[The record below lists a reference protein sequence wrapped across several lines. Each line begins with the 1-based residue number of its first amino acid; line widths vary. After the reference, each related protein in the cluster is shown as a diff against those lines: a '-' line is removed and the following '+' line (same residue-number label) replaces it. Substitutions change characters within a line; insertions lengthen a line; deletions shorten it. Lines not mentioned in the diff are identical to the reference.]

1 MASDIALANQL
12 GIIAACEMA
21 GIDVRSS
28 ARRSAK
34 LHCPF
39 GEYSHPDG
47 GKEPAF
53 RIYPGDSSHAWCFAC
68 QEYYSP
74 VGLLAA
80 VWDVTQDQAATE
92 MLKRAGWTKP
102 PYSEQWTEAIEPARP
117 DLQTVGKALLVW
129 CDANIPGW
137 KYRQLDDV
145 PSLWLS
151 KCLGLLVSVST
162 EDEAR
167 QWLAGCQQVMADV
180 MGAR

>member
-1 MASDIALANQL
+1 MASNVALANRL
-12 GIIAACEMA
+12 GIVAACEMA
-21 GIDVRSS
+21 GMDVRTGH
-28 ARRSAK
+28 RRSAK

-47 GKEPAF
+47 GREPAF

-80 VWDVTQDQAATE
+80 VWDVTPEQAADQ
-92 MLKRAGWTKP
+92 MLVRAGWTKP
-102 PYSEQWTEAIEPARP
+102 PYQEDWAAQLEPPRP
-117 DLQTVGKALLVW
+117 DLTVIAQALQVW
-129 CDANIPGW
+129 CESHIRDW
-137 KYRQLDDV
+137 KIRQLEDV
-145 PSLWLS
+145 PALWLS
-151 KCLGLLVSVST
+151 KCLGLLVAVST

-167 QWLAGCQQVMADV
+167 QWLAGCQQVMAEV

>member
-1 MASDIALANQL
+1 VASDIAMANRL
-12 GIIAACEMA
+12 GILIACEMA
-21 GIDVRSS
+21 GIDARSGV
-28 ARRSAK
+28 RRSAK
-34 LHCPF
+34 LYCPF

-53 RIYPGDSSHAWCFAC
+53 RVYPGDASHAWCFAC

-80 VWDVTQDQAATE
+80 VWDVTPEQAAAQ
-92 MLKRAGWTKP
+92 MLERAGWKAP
-102 PYSEQWTEAIEPARP
+102 PPAEQYAEALAPERP
-117 DLQTVGKALLVW
+117 DLPVIAHALQVW
-129 CDANIPGW
+129 CEVHIPGW
-137 KYRQLDDV
+137 KFRQLDDV
-145 PSLWLS
+145 PALWLS

-167 QWLAGCQQVMADV
+167 QWLAGCQQVMAEV